1 MFQGEEKMIELV
13 VKVVVKVYER
23 MGRIVYIT
31 ETVDDKDVY
40 L

>member
-1 MFQGEEKMIELV
+1 MIELV